1 MVDIPVELF
10 FGFIG
15 MSVVLLIIG
24 LIREPKIPATVV
36 FAGMFMLTI
45 TMVTDNI
52 TFGSRIDNIVAT
64 ESTFNIT
71 GSLTEIQDYKYNVIT
86 GVNSATL
93 RVDGTNL
100 KSMAIHITSG
110 SSLIGEDIKCIRPVL
125 KRTGSPTGAIIAG
138 ILDANGA
145 MIRTFDGFI
154 NPATL
159 LTTYSYY
166 SICLPDGDS
175 YIIQSGDRIG
185 ILWTSGT
192 SDASNNVQTLF
203 DTSDVFDGSNTHRDS
218 FTVVPWSEFTTSD
231 YNMQLYTEEE
241 IPNNIQVSGIGGI
254 YSYEPDSFPFTE
266 LPKTLFAFFSVILM
280 LLGVLL
286 TKMGMG

>member
-15 MSVVLLIIG
+15 MSVVLLVIG

-71 GSLTEIQDYKYNVIT
+71 GSVTEIPDYKYNVIT
-86 GVNSATL
+86 GTQALVI
-93 RVDGTNL
+93 RVDGSNVH
-100 KSMAIHITSG
+100 SRVEYITPTSV
-110 SSLIGEDIKCIRPVL
+110 LIDEEIECISVPLR
-125 KRTGSPTGAIIAG
+125 RTGSPTGVVQSG
-138 ILDANGA
+138 ILDSNGA
-145 MIRTFDGFI
+145 MVKTFDGI
-154 NPATL
+154 VNPATV
-159 LTTYSYY
+159 LTTFTYY
-166 SICLPDGDS
+166 SFCLPDGQS

-185 ILWTSGT
+185 VLWVSGT
-192 SDASNNVQTLF
+192 SDGTNFLETIR
-203 DTSDVFDGSNTHRDS
+203 DTSNVFDGTNTVS
-218 FTVVPWSEFTTSD
+218 SAYTTLWTD
-231 YNMQLYTEEE
+231 TTTADMNMQLYSREE
-241 IPNNIQVSGIGGI
+241 IPDNIQVSGIGGI
-254 YSYEPDSFPFTE
+254 YSYEPDSFQFTE
-266 LPKTLFAFFSVILM
+266 LPKVIFAFFSVVLM
-280 LLGVLL
+280 LLGALL